1 MLTVAVGA
9 GAAELTVGAGGSA
22 AGAERL
28 GVNAAAVQILRHI
41 NEKSVQM
48 VADAAQLGRVGQRA
62 FGVQRLAGLGAEG
75 QRHKLA
81 GALRV
86 HGAVDALLV
95 QQQAVH
101 RVGRGRVGIVAQLAA
116 VHALGRGVGQQ
127 VFDARRR
134 RAREL
139 PLGVALQ
146 REKIQ
151 KHLTVEAAVDLLQL
165 KLLAAGLVID
175 DAQVGAAQLFQR
187 HGIDAVHR
195 ADDAHGMARA
205 VVQLHRVN
213 AGRVG
218 VVGVGTVIN
227 AQLKRDGLKARLP
240 QIALDEPQQPH
251 QIAADAPDKVLHP
264 QCHAGQ
270 VGCGV
275 LVHQIVDER
284 LQFLRCQPLKRLT
297 LAAQGV
303 FQYPVGQRA
312 ADVGGQLGLLARR
325 GL

>member
-1 MLTVAVGA
+1 MKRLPLQGKLSPQATDEGQPCRGLPFTGCHGRAAPVCGRGRRHLPPRGKAFSFRKRVILDVDRSLVLTVAVGA

-41 NEKSVQM
+41 DEKSVQM

-101 RVGRGRVGIVAQLAA
+101 RVGRGGVGIVAQLAA

-151 KHLTVEAAVDLLQL
+151 KHLAVEAAVDLLQL
-165 KLLAAGLVID
+165 KLLAA
-175 DAQVGAAQLFQR
+175 
-187 HGIDAVHR
+187 
-195 ADDAHGMARA
+195 
-205 VVQLHRVN
+205 
-213 AGRVG
+213 
-218 VVGVGTVIN
+218 TVE
-227 AQLKRDGLKARLP
+227 LKA
-240 QIALDEPQQPH
+240 EEEFFE
-251 QIAADAPDKVLHP
+251 DKP
-264 QCHAGQ
+264 GA
-270 VGCGV
+270 
-275 LVHQIVDER
+275 
-284 LQFLRCQPLKRLT
+284 
-297 LAAQGV
+297 
-303 FQYPVGQRA
+303 
-312 ADVGGQLGLLARR
+312 
-325 GL
+325 

>member
-1 MLTVAVGA
+1 
-9 GAAELTVGAGGSA
+9 
-22 AGAERL
+22 
-28 GVNAAAVQILRHI
+28 
-41 NEKSVQM
+41 M

-62 FGVQRLAGLGAEG
+62 FGVQRLAGLGTEG

-101 RVGRGRVGIVAQLAA
+101 RVGRRGVGIVAQLAA

-151 KHLTVEAAVDLLQL
+151 KHLAVEAAVDLLQL

-175 DAQVGAAQLFQR
+175 DAQVGAAQFFQR
-187 HGIDAVHR
+187 HGVHAVHR

-218 VVGVGTVIN
+218 VVGVGAVIN
-227 AQLKRDGLKARLP
+227 AQFKRNGLKARLP
-240 QIALDEPQQPH
+240 QIPLDEPQQPY

-264 QCHAGQ
+264 QRHAGQ
-270 VGCGV
+270 VGRGV
-275 LVHQIVDER
+275 LVHQIVDEF
-284 LQFLRCQPLKRLT
+284 LQFLRRQVFKRLA
-297 LAAQGV
+297 LAAQGA
-303 FQYPVGQRA
+303 FEYPVGQRA

>member
-41 NEKSVQM
+41 DEKSVQM
-48 VADAAQLGRVGQRA
+48 VANAAQLGRVGQRA

-101 RVGRGRVGIVAQLAA
+101 RVGRGGVGIVAQLAA
-116 VHALGRGVGQQ
+116 VHALWRGVGQQ

-151 KHLTVEAAVDLLQL
+151 KHLAVKAAVDLLQL

-175 DAQVGAAQLFQR
+175 DAQIGAAQLFQR

-195 ADDAHGMARA
+195 ADDAHDMTRA

-218 VVGVGTVIN
+218 VGTVIN
-227 AQLKRDGLKARLP
+227 AQLKRDRLKARLP

-312 ADVGGQLGLLARR
+312 ADVGGQLGLLPRR

>member
-1 MLTVAVGA
+1 
-9 GAAELTVGAGGSA
+9 
-22 AGAERL
+22 
-28 GVNAAAVQILRHI
+28 
-41 NEKSVQM
+41 M
-48 VADAAQLGRVGQRA
+48 VADAAQLCRVGQRA

-116 VHALGRGVGQQ
+116 VHALGRGVCQQ

-134 RAREL
+134 RTREL

-151 KHLTVEAAVDLLQL
+151 KHLAVEAAVDLFQL

-175 DAQVGAAQLFQR
+175 DAQIGAAQLFQR

-195 ADDAHGMARA
+195 ADDAHDMTRA